1 MSTLTKPP
9 VLNSEYINQMERL
22 NANIGIIA
30 AAYGSAMK
38 PISWAEVQALV
49 RSGFAKRV
57 FAIGDQLICK
67 KDNVELVWDVLAH
80 NQDTPADPQFQYSM
94 TIQLHNIY
102 AGVQFDEREAFYYT
116 SSGLSAGTYNITVSG
131 HDWVAADV
139 GKTFHFTLTQ
149 AVPAGGQLV
158 FTQAYNAS
166 LSTGSVQ
173 SFSAGNSYTPIE
185 TAAMSEGNTGT
196 DLGSITSNTTTAS
209 MNCMQRAL
217 LGSNNYKASAIRQWL
232 NSDKAAGSV
241 WSPQTNFDRAPS
253 WRTSLKGWMN
263 GLDADFLAVVGKTK
277 FNVAKNTVCDG
288 GGYDTLS
295 DKFFLVSRENVF
307 AGKENNID
315 EGGAYPYYSDYSDY
329 QSASTGADKNR
340 VKYLNGSA
348 SWWWLR
354 SPHSGYAV
362 YPRLVGNVGYIYGD
376 VATYSIGAAPA
387 CNII

>member
-1 MSTLTKPP
+1 MSNIFGFLSEEVYEEKMDTQNALLAAIMAAQGGTIKPT
-9 VLNSEYINQMERL
+9 SWNQ
-22 NANIGIIA
+22 
-30 AAYGSAMK
+30 
-38 PISWAEVQALV
+38 VQALV
-49 RSGFAKRV
+49 RAGLASKV
-57 FAIGDQLICK
+57 FAIGDQLVCQ
-67 KDNVELVWDVLAH
+67 KDGASIAFDVIAFD
-80 NQDTPADPQFQYSM
+80 QDTPADPQFTHSM
-94 TIQLHNIY
+94 TLQMHNIF

-116 SSGLSAGTYNITVSG
+116 SAGLSAGTYKLTVSG

-196 DLGSITSNTTTAS
+196 DLGSITSNTTSAS

-263 GLDADFLAVVGKTK
+263 GLDADFLAVVGKTR

-315 EGGAYPYYSDYSDY
+315 EGGAYPYYSDYSDH

-354 SPHSGYAV
+354 SPYSGYAGS
-362 YPRLVGNVGYIYGD
+362 PRYVGADGSISGYYAGD
-376 VATYSIGAAPA
+376 SGGAVPA

>member
-1 MSTLTKPP
+1 MSNIFGFLSEEVYEEKMDTQNALLAAIMAAQGGTIKPT
-9 VLNSEYINQMERL
+9 SWNQ
-22 NANIGIIA
+22 
-30 AAYGSAMK
+30 
-38 PISWAEVQALV
+38 VQALV
-49 RSGFAKRV
+49 RAGLASKV
-57 FAIGDQLICK
+57 FAIGDQLVCQ
-67 KDNVELVWDVLAH
+67 KDGATLAFDVIAFD
-80 NQDTPADPQFQYSM
+80 QDTPADPQFTHSM
-94 TIQLHNIY
+94 TLQLHNIF

-116 SSGLSAGTYNITVSG
+116 SAGLAAGTYKITVSG

-139 GKTFHFTLTQ
+139 GKTFQFTLTQ

-185 TAAMSEGNTGT
+185 TAAMSQGSSGT
-196 DLGSITSNTTTAS
+196 DLGSITTNTTTTS

-354 SPHSGYAV
+354 SPNSGNAT
-362 YPRLVGNVGYIYGD
+362 YPRHVHADGDIGYYDANSSG
-376 VATYSIGAAPA
+376 GAAPA